1 MKSYFIYIIA
11 SKKNGT
17 IYIGVTNDL
26 IKRVYQHKNDLVEG
40 FSKKYKTHNLVYYE
54 VCSEINSAIKREKT
68 IKAWKRKW
76 KVDLIESKNNGWR
89 DLYKNLI

>member
-1 MKSYFIYIIA
+1 MA

-26 IKRVYQHKNDLVEG
+26 IKRVYQHKNDLVDG
-40 FSKKYKTHNLVYYE
+40 FTKKYKFHNLVYYE
-54 VCSEINSAIKREKT
+54 VYNDINSAIEREKAL
-68 IKAWKRKW
+68 KAWKRKW

-89 DLYKNLI
+89 DLYENLL